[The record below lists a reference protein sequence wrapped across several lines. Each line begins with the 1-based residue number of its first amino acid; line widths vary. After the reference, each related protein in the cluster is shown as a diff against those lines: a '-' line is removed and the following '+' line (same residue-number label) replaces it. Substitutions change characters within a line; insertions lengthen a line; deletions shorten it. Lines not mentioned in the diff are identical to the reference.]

1 MLVLPRGIELN
12 VVGLRSGVTTCDS
25 VMDWVMAAQRGNI
38 ELSDS
43 ASMVDDSIANR
54 LVVADLR
61 IDFPHDNELTLTA
74 SLSRIDAADADK
86 VIQSWPLAR
95 LGTLDLTAN
104 MQGLFETYALMSLGT
119 AILGACE
126 DPNVA
131 VADLKAAA
139 DDSVAG
145 LLDSVHDAPSHAAPR
160 ALVGDMPKAAGTIR
174 LTVDAQ
180 GGLGTERLTPTL
192 VGGVSVM
199 VTDPASM
206 FQGIEIARSH
216 ERTSPTDG
224 EAP

>member
-1 MLVLPRGIELN
+1 
-12 VVGLRSGVTTCDS
+12 
-25 VMDWVMAAQRGNI
+25 MDWVMAAQRGNI

-54 LVVADLR
+54 LVVTDQR
-61 IDFPHDNELTLTA
+61 IDFPDANDLTLTA

-95 LGTLDLTAN
+95 LSTLDLSAN

-126 DPNVA
+126 HPNVD
-131 VADLKAAA
+131 VTDLKAAA

-145 LLDSVHDAPSHAAPR
+145 LLDSVHDAPSRAAPR
-160 ALVGDMPKAAGTIR
+160 AFVGDMPKAAGTIR

-180 GGLGTERLTPTL
+180 DGLGTERLTPTL
-192 VGGVSVM
+192 VRGVSVM
-199 VTDPASM
+199 VTDPALM
-206 FQGIEIARSH
+206 FQGIEIALSH